1 MDLTLASEARI
12 AGSIPAEGVVFRVT
26 VVVSSLARGVPHMRL
41 QVRILSGTFFAY
53 LTSCCRTGVKH
64 RLLREVVAVDDPR
77 AGEEHVR
84 DRPRVAREVGA
95 AAVEAAIVEE

>member
-1 MDLTLASEARI
+1 M
-12 AGSIPAEGVVFRVT
+12 T
-26 VVVSSLARGVPHMRL
+26 VVVSSLARGVPRKRL

-53 LTSCCRTGVKH
+53 LTSCCRTGVVH
-64 RLLREVVAVDDPR
+64 GLLREVVAVDDPR
-77 AGEEHVR
+77 AGEEDVS

>member
-1 MDLTLASEARI
+1 MTWCVRAFLDSVNGNTGVQGRQLAVRFRLEEFPHSEMDLTLASEARI

-53 LTSCCRTGVKH
+53 
-64 RLLREVVAVDDPR
+64 AN
-77 AGEEHVR
+77 
-84 DRPRVAREVGA
+84 
-95 AAVEAAIVEE
+95 

>member
-1 MDLTLASEARI
+1 MGTRASK
-12 AGSIPAEGVVFRVT
+12 GVSWRFDSVSRSVFRVT
-26 VVVSSLARGVPHMRL
+26 VVVSSLARGVPRKRL

-77 AGEEHVR
+77 AGEEHVS

-95 AAVEAAIVEE
+95 AAVEAAVVEE